1 MQQCQT
7 ASESILL
14 VDDEAGVRKVL
25 GLTLR
30 DMGFE
35 VIEAADGD
43 QALAHFAPAAVSGTG
58 GASLPPPPAIVVTDV
73 RMPGKNGLEVLESIK
88 AVAPETEVIIV
99 TGHGDMDLAIKG
111 LQLGAADFLPKPVS
125 DGALE
130 VAVARAL
137 ERIETRRQLHEYTCN
152 LEALAQSQAARLVEM
167 ERQLAARQVVEG
179 LSQAFSGVAAD
190 LQDGLSVLDELPCF
204 VALHDREGRIVSVN
218 QRYRDRLGDPAGEA
232 PKARDGWTV
241 YKDGA
246 ARKRSLP
253 VPATFFSDAPRRVHE
268 VLLCKD
274 GNEIPVVVHT
284 APIRNSTGETVL
296 VMELAVDMGELKRL
310 QTELAATREHLA
322 SLGLVVASLSHGVKG
337 LLTALD
343 GALYAMEAG
352 LERND
357 MPRLHRGFEQTK
369 DVAGRIK
376 TLILDIL
383 FCAKRREPER
393 KVLELRRFGR
403 ETLNMVREKAERL
416 GVQLVLEAPGQIGQ
430 TGQTGQ
436 TGETGPSESDPHPAT
451 FTADPTL
458 LAAALVNLLENAIE
472 ACAGVK
478 AAEGEERACTVTLRC
493 QRVEAKARI
502 EVQDTGPGM
511 DNATRNKL
519 FQVFFS
525 TKGSKGTGLGLFITR
540 HAVLAHGGSIT
551 VESTLGQGSRFCI
564 ELPLAAGD
572 TTSQEVCEPVSPSPV
587 LIPPAS

>member
-30 DMGFE
+30 DMGFL

-43 QALAHFAPAAVSGTG
+43 QALAHFASVTAQGTAA
-58 GASLPPPPAIVVTDV
+58 PPPPAIVVTDV
-73 RMPGKNGLEVLESIK
+73 RMPGKSGLEVLEAIK

-152 LEALAQSQAARLVEM
+152 LEALAQSQASRLVAM

-204 VALHDREGRIVSVN
+204 VALHDRDGRIVSVN
-218 QRYRDRLGDPAGEA
+218 QRYRERLGDPTGESA
-232 PKARDGWTV
+232 QVRDGWAI

-246 ARKRSLP
+246 TRKRALP

-268 VLLCKD
+268 VLLCKE

-284 APIRNSTGETVL
+284 APIRTSTGETVL

-357 MPRLHRGFEQTK
+357 MPRMHRGFEQTK

-416 GVQLVLEAPGQIGQ
+416 GVQLVLDAP
-430 TGQTGQ
+430 
-436 TGETGPSESDPHPAT
+436 EPSDESSQPSAT
-451 FTADPTL
+451 FAADPTL

-472 ACAGVK
+472 ACAASQSTADDG
-478 AAEGEERACTVTLRC
+478 RARTVTLRC
-493 QRVEAKARI
+493 RRVDGRVRI
-502 EVQDTGPGM
+502 DVQDTGPGM
-511 DNATRNKL
+511 DESTRNKL

-525 TKGSKGTGLGLFITR
+525 TKGSNGTGLGLFITR
-540 HAVLAHGGSIT
+540 HAVLAHGGSIA
-551 VESTLGQGSRFCI
+551 VDSTPGQGSCFRI
-564 ELPLAAGD
+564 ELPLAPGD
-572 TTSQEVCEPVSPSPV
+572 TTAQDLCEPVSLSSP
-587 LIPPAS
+587 AA

>member
-30 DMGFE
+30 DMGFT
-35 VIEAADGD
+35 VIEATNGD
-43 QALAHFAPAAVSGTG
+43 EALAHFAPLGAQSAV
-58 GASLPPPPAIVVTDV
+58 PPPPAIVVTDV
-73 RMPGKNGLEVLESIK
+73 RMPGKSGLEVLEAVK
-88 AVAPETEVIIV
+88 AAAPETEVIIV
-99 TGHGDMDLAIKG
+99 TGHGDMDLAIRG
-111 LQLGAADFLPKPVS
+111 LQLGAADFLPKPVGE
-125 DGALE
+125 GALE
-130 VAVARAL
+130 VAIARAL

-204 VALHDREGRIVSVN
+204 VSLHDREGRIVSVN
-218 QRYRDRLGDPAGEA
+218 QRYRERLGDPHIDG
-232 PKARDGWTV
+232 PHPRDSWAI

-246 ARKRSLP
+246 SRRRTLP
-253 VPATFFSDAPRRVHE
+253 VPATFFADSPRRVHE

-274 GNEIPVVVHT
+274 GNEIPAVVHT
-284 APIRNSTGETVL
+284 APIRNAAGETVL

-343 GALYAMEAG
+343 GALYAMESG
-352 LERND
+352 LERED
-357 MPRLHRGFEQTK
+357 QTRIRRGFDQTK
-369 DVAGRIK
+369 DVASRIK

-393 KVLELRRFGR
+393 QTLDLRRFGR

-416 GVQLVLEAPGQIGQ
+416 GVGLILDVPAASSDGA
-430 TGQTGQ
+430 TGADDA
-436 TGETGPSESDPHPAT
+436 EPPAT
-451 FTADPTL
+451 FAADPTL
-458 LAAALVNLLENAIE
+458 LGAALVNLLENAIE
-472 ACAGVK
+472 ACASLQQAGG
-478 AAEGEERACTVTLRC
+478 AGEANARACAVTLRC
-493 QRVEAKARI
+493 DRQGDTVHI
-502 EVQDTGPGM
+502 EVEDNGPGM
-511 DNATRNKL
+511 DESTRAKL

-540 HAVLAHGGSIT
+540 HAVQAHGGTICVDS
-551 VESTLGQGSRFCI
+551 LPGQGSRFHI
-564 ELPLAAGD
+564 DIPQTKEARP
-572 TTSQEVCEPVSPSPV
+572 QHPVCEE
-587 LIPPAS
+587 A